1 MKNSKIEEEIVFIID
16 EYWEITEREMT
27 PDSDQSKLLRKA

>member
-1 MKNSKIEEEIVFIID
+1 MRKRIVFIND
-16 EYWEITEREMT
+16 EYWKITEREMT

>member
-1 MKNSKIEEEIVFIID
+1 LRKRIVFIID

>member
-1 MKNSKIEEEIVFIID
+1 MRKRIVFIND